1 MGTEII
7 IVGGLL
13 DAPNRSDFLAR
24 LKAEV
29 SDEVSWDWISCPA
42 EKHFEAPRDPMNR
55 LAEKLNLWQRARR
68 KNPESIAPQEL
79 RIIKLFDI
87 HGRTAG
93 IVYRYWPEPLLAPLG
108 ARTSAELINWLRSPE
123 ASLFAPR
130 EWMAGTTESAI
141 VAILSKLL
149 HNKSWNTTVQGHAWT
164 KEEDL
169 LTQSPV
175 VRDDRPK
182 VAVIEARRIL
192 PTLVDR
198 LLLTKGSGQG
208 NTPKEWSI
216 DRRFLAAVKRA
227 MISKSLA
234 ALREFECLHGLLD
247 RIAEDQKKTY
257 RLDLEIVTDKV
268 RSVCRE
274 RD

>member
-1 MGTEII
+1 
-7 IVGGLL
+7 
-13 DAPNRSDFLAR
+13 
-24 LKAEV
+24 
-29 SDEVSWDWISCPA
+29 
-42 EKHFEAPRDPMNR
+42 MN
-55 LAEKLNLWQRARR
+55 LSIGFGRR
-68 KNPESIAPQEL
+68 KPVFFPAC
-79 RIIKLFDI
+79 
-87 HGRTAG
+87 
-93 IVYRYWPEPLLAPLG
+93 
-108 ARTSAELINWLRSPE
+108 
-123 ASLFAPR
+123 

-149 HNKSWNTTVQGHAWT
+149 RNKSWNTTVQGHAWT

-175 VRDDRPK
+175 LRDDRPK
-182 VAVIEARRIL
+182 VAIEARRIL

-227 MISKSLA
+227 MISKSLV

-247 RIAEDQKKTY
+247 RIAEDQEKTY

-274 RD
+274 RGLSRSCLCPVSENQPAGRGPAIFCGRLPDLGWRIVVSPVRCP